1 MTADDNKNKQ
11 QQVKQEPINQQTLN
25 QETQLAA
32 TSSSHLD
39 KIADHSDENKLP
51 APDLSAPDLSHS
63 HPNQQQAVTNHQQEN
78 LTNPAADNLAS
89 NVANT
94 GNGGY
99 LELLEERPV
108 VNKERLDVGKVTVT
122 KHTRSKTI
130 DVPIELV
137 EEYITVRTDYQD
149 AESQDLLSGNYDD
162 KDILRHVEPALD
174 SKAVVTINGK
184 QVEIGDAP
192 IEIVLSRQ
200 VATITKDT
208 HVIQEVAI
216 NKTTHTHTD
225 SIQVALKHEE
235 LEVNEEGFLAHE
247 QARNAT
253 FKK

>member
-1 MTADDNKNKQ
+1 MINDDKKID
-11 QQVKQEPINQQTLN
+11 PQQTHPRSS
-25 QETQLAA
+25 LANA
-32 TSSSHLD
+32 PNPTSHL
-39 KIADHSDENKLP
+39 KQIASHSGENKLP
-51 APDLSAPDLSHS
+51 APDLSATDLSNTH
-63 HPNQQQAVTNHQQEN
+63 QQQAVSSRSQEGLENNLSTNLANHQ
-78 LTNPAADNLAS
+78 T
-89 NVANT
+89 NT

-108 VNKERLDVGKVTVT
+108 INKERLDVGKVTVT
-122 KHTRSKTI
+122 KHRRTKTI
-130 DVPIELV
+130 EVPIELI

-162 KDILRHVEPALD
+162 KDILRHVEPSLD

-208 HVIQEVAI
+208 HVIQEIEI

-225 SIQVALKHEE
+225 SIQVALQHEE
-235 LEVNEEGFLAHE
+235 LDVKEEGYLAHE
-247 QARNAT
+247 
-253 FKK
+253 

>member
-1 MTADDNKNKQ
+1 MINDDKKID
-11 QQVKQEPINQQTLN
+11 PRQTH
-25 QETQLAA
+25 QRSSLANA
-32 TSSSHLD
+32 PNPTSHLEQ
-39 KIADHSDENKLP
+39 IASHSGENKLP
-51 APDLSAPDLSHS
+51 APDLSATDLSNTH
-63 HPNQQQAVTNHQQEN
+63 QQQNVSSRSHEGLEN
-78 LTNPAADNLAS
+78 NLSTNLA
-89 NVANT
+89 NNRTDT

-108 VNKERLDVGKVTVT
+108 INKERLDVGKVTVT
-122 KHTRSKTI
+122 KHRRTKTI
-130 DVPIELV
+130 EVPIELI

-162 KDILRHVEPALD
+162 KDILRHIEPSLD

-208 HVIQEVAI
+208 HVIQEIEI

-225 SIQVALKHEE
+225 SIQVALQHEE
-235 LEVNEEGFLAHE
+235 LDVKEEGYLAHE
-247 QARNAT
+247 QQSNVPD
-253 FKK
+253 KK

>member
-1 MTADDNKNKQ
+1 MINDDNKVKPQ
-11 QQVKQEPINQQTLN
+11 QTNQQAS
-25 QETQLAA
+25 LA
-32 TSSSHLD
+32 TDSTSHLEQ
-39 KIADHSDENKLP
+39 IANHSGENKLP
-51 APDLSAPDLSHS
+51 APDLSATDLSNTH
-63 HPNQQQAVTNHQQEN
+63 QQQTVSSRSQEGLENN
-78 LTNPAADNLAS
+78 LSTNLA
-89 NVANT
+89 NHRTDT

-108 VNKERLDVGKVTVT
+108 INKERLDVGKVTVT
-122 KHTRSKTI
+122 KHRRTKTI
-130 DVPIELV
+130 EVPIELI

-162 KDILRHVEPALD
+162 KDILRHVEPSLD

-208 HVIQEVAI
+208 HVIQEIEI

-225 SIQVALKHEE
+225 SIQVALQHEE
-235 LEVNEEGFLAHE
+235 LDVKEEGYLAHE
-247 QARNAT
+247 QQSNAAD
-253 FKK
+253 KK